1 VLQASRDL
9 PDLQAVLVVTTDKCY
24 RNDGQPWPYRET
36 DRLGGHDPYSASK
49 ACAELVTACFR
60 QSFFQNGP
68 RVATARAGNVIGG
81 GDVCRERLLPDA
93 FRAWDLDAPL
103 AVRHPHA
110 VRPWQHVLDALGGYL
125 VLAQALGDRD
135 ATVAEAYNFGPATV
149 DAWPVWRV
157 LKAAEAAWGAPLQTL
172 SPPIDV
178 HRPESTALRLDASMA
193 VRDLNWRNRLGT
205 AEAIEWTVNWEQ
217 ALRRGAS
224 AATITAQQIDRL
236 MAHKETTHVA

>member
-1 VLQASRDL
+1 
-9 PDLQAVLVVTTDKCY
+9 
-24 RNDGQPWPYRET
+24 
-36 DRLGGHDPYSASK
+36 
-49 ACAELVTACFR
+49 
-60 QSFFQNGP
+60 
-68 RVATARAGNVIGG
+68 
-81 GDVCRERLLPDA
+81 
-93 FRAWDLDAPL
+93 
-103 AVRHPHA
+103 
-110 VRPWQHVLDALGGYL
+110 
-125 VLAQALGDRD
+125 LAQALGDRD